1 MQPPS
6 NLPTPKKIIYLDY
19 LRLFACLGVF
29 ACHLWVG
36 GILPNASNVTK
47 NLSNLAHECLGIKGD
62 SLYRCGFDSLFLF
75 PSNSGDHLLFNF
87 FNFVFGLGYQA
98 VHLFFILSG
107 FGLTLSALLVE
118 KKTDRIRW
126 FGFIKKRFIR
136 LYPSYWLILAI
147 YLLLNFF
154 EYYSFL
160 GLLKTYVKG
169 AIFLDVIPATWYIPI
184 LLQLYL
190 LFPFLFYFLKKL
202 SIKNFL
208 LLSLLVKTV
217 SSAIIIT
224 TSLLAFDKILGFGYG
239 GLAPGGIALTRLFE
253 FCFGMAIAKHW
264 FTHERSVD
272 AFTVFQKPKAII
284 LGIFLECLGIFLS
297 LKYTAI
303 RFIDHDIPVGL
314 FISDAFIGI
323 GIFIISLNLV
333 FLVDGLLKSKSKAW
347 LDLIS
352 NGTYEAYLVHSIVL
366 SYFLTLLIK
375 PSLQFLSSTASYLIV
390 CLLYLII
397 LLIFSS
403 LTLSLGC
410 WLFNLKS
417 YLLQKWSLLFN
428 SYSDRK

>member
-107 FGLTLSALLVE
+107 FGLSLSALLVE
-118 KKTDRIRW
+118 KKTERIRW

-154 EYYSFL
+154 QYSSFL

-303 RFIDHDIPVGL
+303 RFINHDIPVGL

-428 SYSDRK
+428 S

>member
-47 NLSNLAHECLGIKGD
+47 NLSNLADECLGIKGD

-87 FNFVFGLGYQA
+87 FNFVCGLGYQA

-154 EYYSFL
+154 QYSSFL

-224 TSLLAFDKILGFGYG
+224 TSLLAFNKILGFGYG

-366 SYFLTLLIK
+366 SYFLALLIK

-428 SYSDRK
+428 S

>member
-6 NLPTPKKIIYLDY
+6 NSPTPKKIIYLDY

-154 EYYSFL
+154 QYYSFL

-224 TSLLAFDKILGFGYG
+224 TSLLAFDKILGLGYG

-397 LLIFSS
+397 LIIFSS

-417 YLLQKWSLLFN
+417 YLLQKWFLLF
-428 SYSDRK
+428 SS

>member
-1 MQPPS
+1 MQQPS

-154 EYYSFL
+154 QYHSFL

-224 TSLLAFDKILGFGYG
+224 SSLLAFDKILGFGYG

-264 FTHERSVD
+264 FTHERSVN

-352 NGTYEAYLVHSIVL
+352 NGTYEAYLIHSIVL

-428 SYSDRK
+428 S

>member
-1 MQPPS
+1 
-6 NLPTPKKIIYLDY
+6 
-19 LRLFACLGVF
+19 
-29 ACHLWVG
+29 
-36 GILPNASNVTK
+36 
-47 NLSNLAHECLGIKGD
+47 
-62 SLYRCGFDSLFLF
+62 
-75 PSNSGDHLLFNF
+75 
-87 FNFVFGLGYQA
+87 
-98 VHLFFILSG
+98 
-107 FGLTLSALLVE
+107 
-118 KKTDRIRW
+118 
-126 FGFIKKRFIR
+126 
-136 LYPSYWLILAI
+136 
-147 YLLLNFF
+147 
-154 EYYSFL
+154 
-160 GLLKTYVKG
+160 
-169 AIFLDVIPATWYIPI
+169 
-184 LLQLYL
+184 
-190 LFPFLFYFLKKL
+190 
-202 SIKNFL
+202 
-208 LLSLLVKTV
+208 V

-428 SYSDRK
+428 S

>member
-47 NLSNLAHECLGIKGD
+47 NLSNLAHECLGIQGD

-154 EYYSFL
+154 QYDSFL

-428 SYSDRK
+428 S

>member
-154 EYYSFL
+154 QYSSFL

-347 LDLIS
+347 LDLVS

-428 SYSDRK
+428 S

>member
-1 MQPPS
+1 
-6 NLPTPKKIIYLDY
+6 LPTPKKIIYLDY

-154 EYYSFL
+154 QYSSFL

-428 SYSDRK
+428 S

>member
-75 PSNSGDHLLFNF
+75 PSNSGDYLLFNF

-154 EYYSFL
+154 QYHSFL

-428 SYSDRK
+428 S

>member
-47 NLSNLAHECLGIKGD
+47 NLSNLADECLGIKGD

-154 EYYSFL
+154 QYSSFL

-224 TSLLAFDKILGFGYG
+224 TSLLAFDKILGLGYG

-428 SYSDRK
+428 S

>member
-75 PSNSGDHLLFNF
+75 PSNSGDYLLFNF

-154 EYYSFL
+154 QYDSFL

-428 SYSDRK
+428 S

>member
-136 LYPSYWLILAI
+136 LYQSYWLILAI

-154 EYYSFL
+154 QYHSFL

-224 TSLLAFDKILGFGYG
+224 TSLLAFDKILGLGYG
-239 GLAPGGIALTRLFE
+239 GLAPGGLALTRLFE

-284 LGIFLECLGIFLS
+284 LGIFLEYLGIFLS

-428 SYSDRK
+428 S

>member
-1 MQPPS
+1 MQQPS

-75 PSNSGDHLLFNF
+75 PSNSGDYLLFNF

-154 EYYSFL
+154 QYYSFL

-390 CLLYLII
+390 CLLYLIM

-428 SYSDRK
+428 S

>member
-1 MQPPS
+1 MQQPS
-6 NLPTPKKIIYLDY
+6 NLPTPQKIIYLDY

-75 PSNSGDHLLFNF
+75 PSNSGDYLLFNF

-154 EYYSFL
+154 QYHSFL

-428 SYSDRK
+428 S

>member
-154 EYYSFL
+154 QYHSFL

-428 SYSDRK
+428 S

>member
-1 MQPPS
+1 MQQPS

-154 EYYSFL
+154 QYYSFL

-428 SYSDRK
+428 S

>member
-75 PSNSGDHLLFNF
+75 PSNSGDYLLFNF

-154 EYYSFL
+154 QYHSFL

-366 SYFLTLLIK
+366 SYF
-375 PSLQFLSSTASYLIV
+375 
-390 CLLYLII
+390 
-397 LLIFSS
+397 
-403 LTLSLGC
+403 
-410 WLFNLKS
+410 
-417 YLLQKWSLLFN
+417 
-428 SYSDRK
+428 

>member
-154 EYYSFL
+154 QYSSFL

-224 TSLLAFDKILGFGYG
+224 TSLLAFDKILGLGYG

-417 YLLQKWSLLFN
+417 YLLQKWSLLF
-428 SYSDRK
+428 SS

>member
-154 EYYSFL
+154 QYYSFL

-264 FTHERSVD
+264 FTHERTVD

-428 SYSDRK
+428 S

>member
-62 SLYRCGFDSLFLF
+62 SLYQCGFDSLFLF

-154 EYYSFL
+154 QYSSFL

-347 LDLIS
+347 LDLVS

-366 SYFLTLLIK
+366 SYLLTLLIK

-428 SYSDRK
+428 S

>member
-154 EYYSFL
+154 QYSSFL
-160 GLLKTYVKG
+160 GLLKTYVRG

-314 FISDAFIGI
+314 FISDAFIGM

-352 NGTYEAYLVHSIVL
+352 NGTYEAYLVHSMVL

-375 PSLQFLSSTASYLIV
+375 PLLQFLSSTASYLIV

-428 SYSDRK
+428 S

>member
-154 EYYSFL
+154 QYSSFL

-428 SYSDRK
+428 S

>member
-126 FGFIKKRFIR
+126 FGFIRKRFIR

-154 EYYSFL
+154 RYSSFL
-160 GLLKTYVKG
+160 GLLKTYVNG

-428 SYSDRK
+428 S

>member
-75 PSNSGDHLLFNF
+75 PSNSGDYLLFNF

-154 EYYSFL
+154 QYYSFL

-375 PSLQFLSSTASYLIV
+375 PSLQFLSSTASYFIV

-428 SYSDRK
+428 S

>member
-154 EYYSFL
+154 QYHSFL

-347 LDLIS
+347 LDLVS

-428 SYSDRK
+428 S

>member
-47 NLSNLAHECLGIKGD
+47 NLSNLADECLGIKGD

-118 KKTDRIRW
+118 KKTARIRW

-154 EYYSFL
+154 QYDSFL

-428 SYSDRK
+428 S

>member
-1 MQPPS
+1 M
-6 NLPTPKKIIYLDY
+6 
-19 LRLFACLGVF
+19 
-29 ACHLWVG
+29 
-36 GILPNASNVTK
+36 
-47 NLSNLAHECLGIKGD
+47 
-62 SLYRCGFDSLFLF
+62 YRCGFDSLFLF

-154 EYYSFL
+154 QYYSFL

-253 FCFGMAIAKHW
+253 FCFGMAIAKYW

-428 SYSDRK
+428 S

>member
-75 PSNSGDHLLFNF
+75 PSNSGDHLFFNF

-154 EYYSFL
+154 QYDSFL

-428 SYSDRK
+428 S

>member
-154 EYYSFL
+154 QYSSFL

-224 TSLLAFDKILGFGYG
+224 TSLLAFDKILGLGYG

-428 SYSDRK
+428 S

>member
-47 NLSNLAHECLGIKGD
+47 NLSNLVHECVGIKGD

-75 PSNSGDHLLFNF
+75 PSNSGDYLLFNF

-126 FGFIKKRFIR
+126 FSFIKKRFIR

-154 EYYSFL
+154 QYDSFL

-347 LDLIS
+347 LDLVS
-352 NGTYEAYLVHSIVL
+352 NGTYEAYLIHSIVL

-428 SYSDRK
+428 S

>member
-1 MQPPS
+1 
-6 NLPTPKKIIYLDY
+6 
-19 LRLFACLGVF
+19 
-29 ACHLWVG
+29 
-36 GILPNASNVTK
+36 
-47 NLSNLAHECLGIKGD
+47 
-62 SLYRCGFDSLFLF
+62 
-75 PSNSGDHLLFNF
+75 
-87 FNFVFGLGYQA
+87 
-98 VHLFFILSG
+98 
-107 FGLTLSALLVE
+107 
-118 KKTDRIRW
+118 
-126 FGFIKKRFIR
+126 
-136 LYPSYWLILAI
+136 
-147 YLLLNFF
+147 
-154 EYYSFL
+154 
-160 GLLKTYVKG
+160 
-169 AIFLDVIPATWYIPI
+169 
-184 LLQLYL
+184 
-190 LFPFLFYFLKKL
+190 
-202 SIKNFL
+202 
-208 LLSLLVKTV
+208 
-217 SSAIIIT
+217 
-224 TSLLAFDKILGFGYG
+224 
-239 GLAPGGIALTRLFE
+239 
-253 FCFGMAIAKHW
+253 MAIAKHW

-284 LGIFLECLGIFLS
+284 LGTFLECLGIFLS

-428 SYSDRK
+428 S

>member
-47 NLSNLAHECLGIKGD
+47 NLSNLADECLGIKGD

-118 KKTDRIRW
+118 KKTDSIRW

-154 EYYSFL
+154 EYSSFL

-303 RFIDHDIPVGL
+303 HFRDHDLPVGL

-428 SYSDRK
+428 S

>member
-47 NLSNLAHECLGIKGD
+47 NLSNLADECLGIKGD

-154 EYYSFL
+154 QYYSFL

-333 FLVDGLLKSKSKAW
+333 FIVDGLLKSKSKAW
-347 LDLIS
+347 LDLVS

-428 SYSDRK
+428 S

>member
-1 MQPPS
+1 MQLPS

-154 EYYSFL
+154 QYSSFL

-208 LLSLLVKTV
+208 LLSLLVKIV

-403 LTLSLGC
+403 LTLFLGC

-428 SYSDRK
+428 S

>member
-154 EYYSFL
+154 QYNSFL

-352 NGTYEAYLVHSIVL
+352 NGTYEAYLVHTIVL

-428 SYSDRK
+428 S

>member
-36 GILPNASNVTK
+36 GILPNASTVTK

-154 EYYSFL
+154 QYSSFL

-190 LFPFLFYFLKKL
+190 FFPFLFYFLKKL

-224 TSLLAFDKILGFGYG
+224 TSLLAFDKILGLGYG

-347 LDLIS
+347 LDLVS

-428 SYSDRK
+428 S

>member
-6 NLPTPKKIIYLDY
+6 NLPAPKKIIYLDY

-36 GILPNASNVTK
+36 GILPNASNVTE
-47 NLSNLAHECLGIKGD
+47 NLSNLADECLGIKGD

-75 PSNSGDHLLFNF
+75 PSNSGDYLLFNF

-154 EYYSFL
+154 QYHSFL

-272 AFTVFQKPKAII
+272 TFTVFQKPKAII

-428 SYSDRK
+428 S